1 MYRNCIICIFLI
13 CQKTVERILTWHI
26 DWTKRILKIKGA
38 EVSFETLIDFVSPVG
53 GNMDCKHFSIIRLD
67 W

>member
-53 GNMDCKHFSIIRLD
+53 GNMDCKHFSII
-67 W
+67 

>member
-1 MYRNCIICIFLI
+1 M
-13 CQKTVERILTWHI
+13 ESILTWHI

-53 GNMDCKHFSIIRLD
+53 GNMDCKYFSIIRLD